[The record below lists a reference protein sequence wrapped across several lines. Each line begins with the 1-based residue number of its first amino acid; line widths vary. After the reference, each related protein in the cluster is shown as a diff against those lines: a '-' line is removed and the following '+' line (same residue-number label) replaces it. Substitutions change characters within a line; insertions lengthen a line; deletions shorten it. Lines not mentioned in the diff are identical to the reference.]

1 MNNILADIFEL
12 NLAFLFSYYNLG
24 KFFGSGIFRLND
36 MQISQCWSVYDAYE
50 DIKITRIIQFKKS

>member
-36 MQISQCWSVYDAYE
+36 MQISQC
-50 DIKITRIIQFKKS
+50 